1 MTLVNIW
8 QHVGLVS
15 GVIKGSVYILINI
28 IILRWL
34 FFQHEFSKV
43 WKMLKRLIWVRYEFT
58 YVLYLPSTY
67 MIGQDCEMYVCVQ
80 QCSIIVGNV
89 SLPNTR
95 SIYSLV
101 MNSSDKLVTRCVFE
115 SKIFVGGFERL
126 QHMLGK
132 SRRYDQLC
140 NTCFGAL
147 RYTGAKEHIY
157 ISTFHW
163 EFIFLD

>member
-67 MIGQDCEMYVCVQ
+67 MIGQDCEMYVYVQ

-101 MNSSDKLVTRCVFE
+101 TNSSDKVVTRCSLRARFMLVV
-115 SKIFVGGFERL
+115 IRGFNICWEKVIGMTTCATL
-126 QHMLGK
+126 VLG
-132 SRRYDQLC
+132 C
-140 NTCFGAL
+140 PG
-147 RYTGAKEHIY
+147 YTRTSEDIY
-157 ISTFHW
+157 IFTFDW
-163 EFIFLD
+163 

>member
-101 MNSSDKLVTRCVFE
+101 MNSSDKLVTRCVFWKQDFCWWFWEASTYVGKE
-115 SKIFVGGFERL
+115 S
-126 QHMLGK
+126 
-132 SRRYDQLC
+132 
-140 NTCFGAL
+140 
-147 RYTGAKEHIY
+147 
-157 ISTFHW
+157 
-163 EFIFLD
+163 